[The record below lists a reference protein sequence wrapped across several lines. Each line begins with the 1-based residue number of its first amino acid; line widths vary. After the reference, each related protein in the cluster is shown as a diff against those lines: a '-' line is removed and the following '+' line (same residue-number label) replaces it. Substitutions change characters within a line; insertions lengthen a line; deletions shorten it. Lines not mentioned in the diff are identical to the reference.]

1 MFDLMFG
8 VVSAVCLSSYTASR
22 ARYLPFDVC
31 NGCAICHGELCTE
44 SKQLK
49 RGILARFSFIPVWSQ
64 NGSQT
69 ASNQPLAM
77 SSSRLINEDLVVF
90 SCLLPESK
98 WTILRVTVAPRQ

>member
-8 VVSAVCLSSYTASR
+8 VVSAVCLSSYTSSR

-31 NGCAICHGELCTE
+31 NGCAICHGGLCTE

-69 ASNQPLAM
+69 ASNQPLAI
-77 SSSRLINEDLVVF
+77 RVVG
-90 SCLLPESK
+90 LLMRTLWYFPVSFLNQSGLASES
-98 WTILRVTVAPRQ
+98 L